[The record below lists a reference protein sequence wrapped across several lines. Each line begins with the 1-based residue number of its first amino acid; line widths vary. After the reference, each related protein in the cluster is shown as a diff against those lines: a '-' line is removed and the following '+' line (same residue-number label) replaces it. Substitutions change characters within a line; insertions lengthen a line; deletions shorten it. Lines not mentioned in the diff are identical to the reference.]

1 MYKYLTFCYL
11 LGLTL
16 IAVVPAIAE
25 FVNAIL
31 FAINDNIAL
40 SMEIATSGSV
50 QCALI
55 QMPVLVAAS
64 AIFNSGSSVGSF
76 TLIFPLL
83 NLGAV
88 VFAVL
93 VLNYVSIRGT
103 HHIQ

>member
-1 MYKYLTFCYL
+1 MYINCVLF

-16 IAVVPAIAE
+16 IAVVPATAE

-103 HHIQ
+103 DRS